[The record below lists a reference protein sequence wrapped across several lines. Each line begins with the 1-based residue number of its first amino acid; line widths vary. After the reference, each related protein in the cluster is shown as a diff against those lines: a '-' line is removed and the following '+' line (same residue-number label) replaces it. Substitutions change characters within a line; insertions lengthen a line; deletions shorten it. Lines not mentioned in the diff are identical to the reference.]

1 MPKFD
6 HIYQRRAFIPKKE
19 PYFSGSFGWSSV
31 CDYPHHYFKIDDDE
45 FWRLYDSGVI
55 GDWNDRHGTMLDEF
69 EEGIYEDR
77 LDTMLKEVIDSIGEG
92 TISNAISTA
101 IDEGTGVCFFFSKRN
116 A

>member
-6 HIYQRRAFIPKKE
+6 HIYQRRAFVPKEE

-31 CDYPHHYFKIDDDE
+31 CDHPHHYFKIDDDE

-55 GDWNDRHGTMLDEF
+55 WDWNDRHGTMLDEF

-101 IDEGTGVCFFFSKRN
+101 IDEGTGVCFIF
-116 A
+116 